1 MQKNFHLLH
10 ILISL
15 KAVIS
20 RREPLRP
27 GFESPTNRTIF
38 FCDDPINEFA
48 IRHFVIA
55 FAFFCIAEIPA

>member
-27 GFESPTNRTIF
+27 GFESPTNRFRSEF
-38 FCDDPINEFA
+38 FFFA
-48 IRHFVIA
+48 VS
-55 FAFFCIAEIPA
+55 FAFVFFAPRCPEMPQ